1 MKWRVQ
7 FKQALAMLRDICS
20 AAESFSAFVNLQ
32 MRRVWGEAVRVHRP
46 SWTELRQQAGITFW
60 VSILGLVMF
69 TAFIWSFDLIDGVY
83 NKTLLNLLYTA
94 VPLSILLERADA
106 RASRRR
112 FDWWHLGFV
121 LVILAFLL
129 IAISDRLDRPLL
141 GLNVFLI
148 LMSAPFLLVFGNFI
162 WRTPLLGVALVPSTV
177 IAEAFLVVTASSE
190 GIRVEHLL
198 FPLPIVLMGSVIWTF
213 VARFFLTHARQRRQ
227 AAIWGPA
234 MESTAMIFMFLP
246 LTLLATVV
254 PIVVTDDRTWLAVSV
269 TIIGVSFGS
278 VVSTPLRQFLL
289 DLGQL
294 PPIRRWEG
302 NADGESHEERDL

>member
-1 MKWRVQ
+1 
-7 FKQALAMLRDICS
+7 MLRDVCGS
-20 AAESFSAFVNLQ
+20 AAGSFSAFVSLQ
-32 MRRVWGEAVRVHRP
+32 MRRVWGEAVRVRRP
-46 SWTELRQQAGITFW
+46 SWAELRQRAGITFL

-94 VPLSILLERADA
+94 VPLSVLLEKADA
-106 RASRRR
+106 RARRRR

-141 GLNVFLI
+141 GLNAFLI
-148 LMSAPFLLVFGNFI
+148 LMSAPFLLIFGNFI
-162 WRTPLLGVALVPSTV
+162 WRTPLLGVALVPSTI
-177 IAEAFLVVTASSE
+177 IAEAFLVVTESSD
-190 GIRVEHLL
+190 GLRLEHLL
-198 FPLPIVLMGSVIWTF
+198 FPLPVVLMGSVIWTF
-213 VARFFLTHARQRRQ
+213 VAQFLLTQARQRRQ
-227 AAIWGPA
+227 TTTWGPA
-234 MESTAMIFMFLP
+234 AESVTMLFLFLP
-246 LTLLATVV
+246 LTLLAIVV
-254 PIVVTDDRTWLAVSV
+254 PIAVTDDRTWLAVSV

-278 VVSTPLRQFLL
+278 IVSTPLRQFLL

-302 NADGESHEERDL
+302 ATDGESHEVRDR